1 MLVYLLCHQ
10 CFELLVGF
18 LCLSE
23 LGLCYI
29 EQVGGL
35 DLLLD
40 KGYVLLQVV
49 VVFFF
54 MPLCLLFQQLFFVF
68 QSLHSLGICL

>member
-1 MLVYLLCHQ
+1 VLVYLFCHQ

-29 EQVGGL
+29 QQVGGL

-40 KGYVLLQVV
+40 KGLVLLQVV

-54 MPLCLLFQQLFFVF
+54 LSLCLLFQQFVF
-68 QSLHSLGICL
+68 LF